1 MTMPWRSI
9 RAPRLTVVVAAADV
23 SALEETLVSVLENRP
38 DECDVIVSLAA
49 AYDDP
54 WNIGEEVTFIDA
66 PRGAG
71 LVGCITA
78 GVAAA
83 NGDVIH
89 VLAAGWRATAGW
101 TDAAMQH
108 FSKPGVAAVVPLAV
122 AEGDHSQPVSAGVR
136 RTAGGRSM
144 TVVPRRVPGGFSTG
158 QLPHAPALEAG
169 FWRADLLRD
178 VGFSAACGDAL
189 ASADMAAAVA
199 ALDGEVVLEPEARV
213 IAGPIQRRDG
223 GFLAGLRAERLFWR
237 SLSCERLVPAVI
249 AHAGEVMRH
258 AAMTAPFGT
267 LGTLAGRL
275 AGLLEIGSSFTR
287 NRQLAALRRQA
298 SSVNAADP
306 LERTYRI
313 DSPHDAITRPHADE
327 PARDLRRSA

>member
-23 SALEETLVSVLENRP
+23 SALEETLVSVLENRS

-144 TVVPRRVPGGFSTG
+144 TVVPRHVPGGFY
-158 QLPHAPALEAG
+158 
-169 FWRADLLRD
+169 LLRD

-298 SSVNAADP
+298 SGVNAADS